1 MSIVEMIGKRVLL
14 RSEKGIVE
22 RKIVELSPSGKFVK
36 LDAGSHCYWRSISF
50 VEDLLLEVL

>member
-1 MSIVEMIGKRVLL
+1 MIGKRVLL